1 MADTALTNLQDAL
14 NLTDAELGQ
23 LLGVEGSVAVAW
35 RDDGIP
41 PASQAR
47 CAVILSAIDALQG
60 KVRPELLAHA
70 VRRPVPA
77 LEGQTILEALASG
90 PAATAD
96 LIDRSLD
103 WSGTA

>member
-41 PASQAR
+41 LASQAR

-60 KVRPELLAHA
+60 KVRPELLAHS
-70 VRRPVPA
+70 VRRPLPA
-77 LEGQTILEALASG
+77 LQGQSILEALASS
-90 PAATAD
+90 PTATAE
-96 LIDRSLD
+96 LVCSTFD
-103 WSGTA
+103 WSGSA